1 VFAVCGASRGLGLA
15 VARELVAEGAT
26 VLLVARGLEALEAAA
41 AELGERALPCVVD
54 LADPDDAA
62 RVGGLAVALCGG
74 LDGVFVNAGPP
85 PSGHALELTDGEWLE
100 AFDLTLRGPLALL
113 RGAVPLLEAAGG
125 SILFLTSSSVRRPI
139 AALDTSN
146 VLRPAVA
153 ALVKS
158 LARELAPGI
167 RVNSLAPGRFD
178 TDRVRAV
185 DARRAQAAG
194 ITVDEQRERS
204 AAEIPLGRYGEPE
217 ELARVAAFLLSPA
230 ASYVTGAAV
239 QIDGG
244 SVSAVP

>member
-1 VFAVCGASRGLGLA
+1 MFVVGGGSRGLGLA
-15 VARELVAEGAT
+15 VARELVAEGAR
-26 VLLVARGLEALEAAA
+26 VLLAARGLEALEAAA

-54 LADPDDAA
+54 LADPVDAG
-62 RVGGLAVALCGG
+62 RIGGLATVLCGG

-85 PSGHALELTDGEWLE
+85 LSGEALELTDEEWLG

-113 RGAVPLLEAAGG
+113 RGVVPLLEEGGG
-125 SILFLTSSSVRRPI
+125 SILFVTSSSVRRPV
-139 AALDTSN
+139 AGLDTAN

-158 LARELAPGI
+158 LARELAPQI

-178 TDRVRAV
+178 TERVRSI
-185 DARRAQAAG
+185 DSRRAEVAG
-194 ITVDEQRERS
+194 ITIDEERS
-204 AAEIPLGRYGEPE
+204 RSVAEIPMGRYGQPE

-230 ASYVTGAAV
+230 ASYLTGAAI
-239 QIDGG
+239 QLDGG